1 MRNEGLGSWP
11 ARRARKTPRRVAL
24 VHGGLSAARGGPSTD
39 DGGPST
45 ECGGRSANAGGPS
58 TEYGGRSANAGG
70 PSTEYRGRSTSTGD
84 LSTDYRTLHTR
95 VTRLAHALRTRG
107 IRRGDRVAY
116 LGPNHPAYLETL
128 FAAGTLGAVFVPLN
142 TRLAGPEIAY
152 QLTDSGA
159 KALVHAPS
167 HAAVV
172 AGLPGHTD
180 VRTYI
185 EVGTEYEQVLAA
197 ASEEP
202 IDEPVGLDDT
212 CIIMYTSGTTGRP
225 KGAMLTHGNLI
236 WNAVNVLVDTD
247 LIADERALV
256 SAPLFHTA
264 GLNMLT
270 LPVLLKGGTCV
281 LVESFDPAAT
291 LDLIEQHRITFMF
304 GVPTMFE
311 QVARHPRWADTDL
324 SSLRI
329 LTCGGSPVPTPLIA
343 AYQERG
349 LTFLQGYGMTEA
361 APGTLFLDAEHAVS
375 KAGSAGVP
383 HFFSDVR
390 VVRPDFTP
398 VDVGET
404 GEIVVR
410 GPHVMPGY
418 WGLPEETAA
427 SFTDGWFR
435 SGDAARVDED
445 DYVYIVDRMKDMI
458 ISGGENVYPA
468 EIEDLLLAHPDIDEC
483 AVIGVADDK
492 WGEVPRAVVVPREGA
507 ALDPDEVLA
516 SLAGR
521 LAKYKI
527 PKSLV
532 VADELPRT
540 ASGKLLKSRVRSRY
554 GNNPQAKDAT

>member
-11 ARRARKTPRRVAL
+11 ARRARKTPHRTAL
-24 VHGGLSAARGGPSTD
+24 VNG
-39 DGGPST
+39 
-45 ECGGRSANAGGPS
+45 EQ
-58 TEYGGRSANAGG
+58 
-70 PSTEYRGRSTSTGD
+70 
-84 LSTDYRTLHTR
+84 STDYRTLYART
-95 VTRLAHALRTRG
+95 TRLAHALRARG
-107 IRRGDRVAY
+107 VRRGDRIAY
-116 LGPNHPAYLETL
+116 LGPNHPSYLETL

-152 QLTDSGA
+152 QLADSGA
-159 KALVHAPS
+159 KALVYGPAQ
-167 HAAVV
+167 AGLV
-172 AGLPGHTD
+172 AGLPGNTD
-180 VRTYI
+180 VRTYV
-185 EVGTEYEQVLAA
+185 EVGAEYEQALAE
-197 ASEEP
+197 ASDEA
-202 IDEPVGLDDT
+202 IDTPVTPDDT

-225 KGAMLTHGNLI
+225 KGAMLTHGNLT
-236 WNAVNVLVDTD
+236 WNAINVLIDTD

-281 LVESFDPAAT
+281 LVEAFDPEAT
-291 LDLIEQHRITFMF
+291 FDLIARHRITFMF

-311 QVARHPRWADTDL
+311 QVARHPRWPDADL

-329 LTCGGSPVPTPLIA
+329 LTCGGSPVSTPLIA

-361 APGTLFLDAEHAVS
+361 APGTLFLDAEHSIS

-390 VVRPDFTP
+390 VLRPDLSP

-404 GEIVVR
+404 GEVVVR

-427 SFTDGWFR
+427 SFADGWFR
-435 SGDAARVDED
+435 SGDAARIDED
-445 DYVYIVDRMKDMI
+445 GYVHIVDRIKDMI
-458 ISGGENVYPA
+458 ISGGENIYPA
-468 EIEDLLLAHPDIDEC
+468 EIEDLLLAHPDIVEC
-483 AVIGVADDK
+483 AVIGVSDDK

-507 ALDPDEVLA
+507 SLDPDEVLA
-516 SLAGR
+516 SLSGR

-527 PKSLV
+527 PKSVV

-540 ASGKLLKSRVRSRY
+540 ASGKLLKARVRSRY
-554 GNNPQAKDAT
+554 GTNS

>member
-11 ARRARKTPRRVAL
+11 ARRARKTPHRTAL
-24 VHGGLSAARGGPSTD
+24 IHGGTSLTYARLY
-39 DGGPST
+39 
-45 ECGGRSANAGGPS
+45 E
-58 TEYGGRSANAGG
+58 
-70 PSTEYRGRSTSTGD
+70 
-84 LSTDYRTLHTR
+84 RT
-95 VTRLAHALRTRG
+95 TRLAHALRARG
-107 IRRGDRVAY
+107 VRRGDRIAY

-142 TRLAGPEIAY
+142 TRLAGPEIAF
-152 QLTDSGA
+152 QLADSGA
-159 KALVHAPS
+159 KALVYGPS
-167 HAAVV
+167 HAGLV
-172 AGLPGHTD
+172 AGLPGDTD

-185 EVGTEYEQVLAA
+185 EVGAEYEEAVAA
-197 ASEEP
+197 AP
-202 IDEPVGLDDT
+202 YEPVDQTVLPDDT

-225 KGAMLTHGNLI
+225 KGAMLTHGNLT

-281 LVESFDPAAT
+281 LVEAFDSEAT
-291 LDLIEQHRITFMF
+291 FDLIEEHRITFMF

-311 QVARHPRWADTDL
+311 QVARHPRWPSADL

-329 LTCGGSPVPTPLIA
+329 LTCGGSPVPSPLIA

-361 APGTLFLDAEHAVS
+361 SPGTLFLDAEHAVG

-390 VVRPDFTP
+390 VVRPDLTP
-398 VDVGET
+398 VDVDET
-404 GEIVVR
+404 GEVVVR

-427 SFTDGWFR
+427 SFADGWFR
-435 SGDAARVDED
+435 SGDAARIDED
-445 DYVYIVDRMKDMI
+445 GYVFIVDRIKDMI

-468 EIEDLLLAHPDIDEC
+468 EIEDQLLAHPDIVEC
-483 AVIGVADDK
+483 AVIGVPDDK

-507 ALDPDEVLA
+507 SIDPDEVLA

-527 PKSLV
+527 PKSV
-532 VADELPRT
+532 VLADELPRT
-540 ASGKLLKSRVRSRY
+540 ASGKLLKSRVRKRY
-554 GNNPQAKDAT
+554 GINSQ